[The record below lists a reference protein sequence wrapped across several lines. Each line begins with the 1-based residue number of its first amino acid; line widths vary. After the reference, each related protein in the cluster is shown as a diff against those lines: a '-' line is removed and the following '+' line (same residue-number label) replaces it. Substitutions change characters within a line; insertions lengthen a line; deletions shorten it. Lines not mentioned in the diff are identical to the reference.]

1 MDFNGVRILVTGDVM
16 LDQYIA
22 SRVNRISPEAP
33 VPVAC
38 VAKRW
43 TAPGGAANVARNL
56 ARLGAQAR
64 LAGLAGQDEAGK
76 ALRQELAAEG
86 VEEGLVFSVAR
97 RTTRKTRVIAQ
108 GQQLLRLD
116 EEQCDP
122 LLPEESAALR
132 EKALEL
138 LPGCGAVVLSDYGK
152 GVLLT
157 PPGGESLCA
166 ALIAAARRQRIPVL
180 VDPKGGDWR
189 RYAGTQCVTPNSS
202 EFAAVCGRDL
212 RPVLIAANVKLWPAR
227 CARNMILSG
236 FC

>member
-1 MDFNGVRILVTGDVM
+1 M
-16 LDQYIA
+16 
-22 SRVNRISPEAP
+22 
-33 VPVAC
+33 
-38 VAKRW
+38 
-43 TAPGGAANVARNL
+43 ARNL

-202 EFAAVCGRDL
+202 EFAAVCR
-212 RPVLIAANVKLWPAR
+212 A
-227 CARNMILSG
+227 
-236 FC
+236 